1 MYKLETTKID
11 ETTLLNRGLDPIK
24 INDYQILCL
33 PENFERG
40 LKNQLFDAEYTS
52 DLSKILKQNGIRC
65 ANSYDLGID
74 THIYVRRSGEIH
86 LGFVWILDKIVAP
99 LFVGA
104 LINWLSNISDKDTTE
119 ETIKEE
125 IIRLDVRFPCGTE
138 IKYEGD
144 VKSLKELLTEEQKVR
159 ELYDN

>member
-1 MYKLETTKID
+1 MYEYKTTKID
-11 ETTLLNRGLDPIK
+11 ETTLLNMGIDPIK
-24 INDYQILCL
+24 CNDYQILCL

-52 DLSKILKQNGIRC
+52 DLSKILKQSGIKC
-65 ANSYDLGID
+65 ANSFDLGID
-74 THIYVRRSGEIH
+74 AHIYVRRSGVIH

-104 LINWLSNISDKDTTE
+104 LINWLSNIRDKDTTE
-119 ETIKEE
+119 ETVKEE
-125 IIRLDVRFPCGTE
+125 IIRLDIRFPCGTE
-138 IKYEGD
+138 IKYEGNI
-144 VKSLKELLTEEQKVR
+144 KSLKELLTEELKVS